1 MPVPSSNFAERN
13 FDIQYPSGGPG
24 RHLKSRLSAGEILVA
39 GTITEYVR
47 PSIVK
52 LYKNAGFD
60 FIYIEYEHGFLNPA
74 SLADT
79 ILSARDNGLP
89 VVSKTPQLERQEVS
103 KLLEAGVS
111 GIQLPRT
118 ETREQV
124 EELLGY
130 IKFPP
135 KGTRAMAPGYGN
147 SDYAQTSDLAEWM
160 VEQDAESTLVVHIET
175 RLGYENAESIISTP
189 GVDMV
194 YCGPGDSSVELGHPG
209 NYDHPEVLNR
219 MEDVLKI
226 CLDNGVYFGTTPSG
240 PVSAAEWVDKGA
252 SFFEVGSELD
262 FIRQGATQLVDLYR
276 QAFSK

>member
-1 MPVPSSNFAERN
+1 MPGKQAINTGAISPW
-13 FDIQYPSGGPG
+13 YPEGGPG
-24 RHLKSRLSAGEILVA
+24 RHLKSRLAGGDVMMGSMLSEHA
-39 GTITEYVR
+39 R
-47 PSIVK
+47 PSTVK
-52 LYKNAGFD
+52 IFQHAGYD
-60 FIYIEYEHGFLNPA
+60 FVYIEYEHVYFGLDRM
-74 SLADT
+74 ADT
-79 ILSARDNGLP
+79 ILSCRDNGLP
-89 VVSKTPQLERQEVS
+89 VVAKTPQLERQEVA
-103 KLLEAGVS
+103 KLLEAGVV

-124 EELLGY
+124 ETLIDY
-130 IKFPP
+130 VKHPP
-135 KGTRAMAPGYGN
+135 KGTRAIAPGWGS
-147 SDYAQTSDLAEWM
+147 SDYRSVEDWVEWM
-160 VEQDAESTLVVHIET
+160 EEQSAETSIVLHIET
-175 RLGYENAESIISTP
+175 RAGYENFANLVTIPE
-189 GVDMV
+189 VDMV

>member
-39 GTITEYVR
+39 GTTTEYVR

-194 YCGPGDSSVELGHPG
+194 YCGPGDFSIEMGRPG
-209 NYDHPEVLNR
+209 EFDHPDVVGP
-219 MEDVLKI
+219 MEEIKDIALKYK
-226 CLDNGVYFGTTPSG
+226 LPFGTTASG
-240 PVSAAEWVDKGA
+240 GDGAKQWINKGA
-252 SFFEVGSELD
+252 QFFLAVDELD
-262 FIRQGATQLVDLYR
+262 FIRESASRYVSDYR
-276 QAFSK
+276 P